1 MAAMK
6 RLNGLDRKP
15 LTLPKPGAKKVER
28 GTGFLELPKPG
39 VNPKQK
45 DIERGTGLLA
55 KDKPTPSLLSPSG
68 TVPDRG
74 ATVLGM
80 PVNKFAQLAGAMG
93 SSFAPDTPM
102 GKIGAFTSN
111 LASQNIAEDKAA
123 KTKADDRATTLEDR
137 NTAKTYAKT
146 LRDENRTYTERRDQ
160 TLYDRGADARDL
172 AKRVAEKKLS
182 RMSAQEEFADDPKAY
197 AARLAAGRG
206 PGTVSY
212 YGADG
217 SEFKTNS
224 PEEVKQAKALGMSK
238 VKPGNK
244 VKSGSGDNK
253 RTYVKILEDG
263 RWNNQS
269 NIDDEGQV
277 KDSLVQIQEAFTQGN
292 AIALKQ
298 YPEVAKQAGIL
309 PKGDWQVTQRNDT
322 EELVF
327 WDAKSGGIRDM
338 YGKVVK
344 LPKKEPDTLQ
354 SH

>member
-1 MAAMK
+1 MAVMK

-172 AKRVAEKKLS
+172 AKRSAEKTLS
-182 RMSAQEEFADDPKAY
+182 RMSAQ
-197 AARLAAGRG
+197 
-206 PGTVSY
+206 VY
-212 YGADG
+212 YGPDG
-217 SEFKTNS
+217 SSFKTNT
-224 PEEVKQAKALGMSK
+224 PEEVAQAKALGMSK

>member
-1 MAAMK
+1 MATLK

-172 AKRVAEKKLS
+172 AKRSAEKALS
-182 RMSAQEEFADDPKAY
+182 RMSAQ
-197 AARLAAGRG
+197 
-206 PGTVSY
+206 VY
-212 YGADG
+212 YGPDG
-217 SEFKTNS
+217 SSFKTNT
-224 PEEVKQAKALGMSK
+224 PEEVAQAKALGMSK
-238 VKPGNK
+238 VKPGTK

-309 PKGDWQVTQRNDT
+309 PKGDWQVAQRNDT

>member
-1 MAAMK
+1 MATLK

-172 AKRVAEKKLS
+172 AKRSAEKTLS
-182 RMSAQEEFADDPKAY
+182 RMSAQ
-197 AARLAAGRG
+197 
-206 PGTVSY
+206 VY
-212 YGADG
+212 YGPDG
-217 SEFKTNS
+217 SSFKTNT
-224 PEEVKQAKALGMSK
+224 PEEVAQAKALGMSK
-238 VKPGNK
+238 VKPGTK

-309 PKGDWQVTQRNDT
+309 PKGDWQVAQRNDT